1 MSDAIDPTPL
11 AVRRRRLGRWPSS
24 RLRVV
29 TVVAACSLAVACGS
43 DDGVSPLSEATVGGP
58 VVPDAP
64 DDPVVTD
71 TPADPPA
78 VDPSEEP
85 DGIGD
90 DGSEDPG
97 AGGAAAGGSG
107 TPADVVPPGLDTSV
121 AGLGGGFG
129 GPEPTG
135 PNPAFGL
142 CTDPFVDATGLDV
155 TRVDCTAV
163 LSVEGITTLAVATS
177 TTGGSELW
185 WFAGSH
191 GSMRACARVAATL
204 QGTLPM
210 TADGFAT
217 GLAVALIAPDGT
229 AWPYIAIPAEGCP
242 QIDIPG
248 PLPEFTAPM
257 PQADGIFVRVDT
269 DGSREGVCYRP
280 DPASG
285 SWERDD
291 GLATSC

>member
-1 MSDAIDPTPL
+1 MSDATDPTPPAMGGRRRHRWPVRRPRAL
-11 AVRRRRLGRWPSS
+11 AVL
-24 RLRVV
+24 
-29 TVVAACSLAVACGS
+29 AACSLAVACGS
-43 DDGVSPLSEATVGGP
+43 DDGVSPLSEETVGEP
-58 VVPDAP
+58 VMPEAADGAAAV
-64 DDPVVTD
+64 
-71 TPADPPA
+71 DPPA
-78 VDPSEEP
+78 EP
-85 DGIGD
+85 EAGEAD
-90 DGSEDPG
+90 SNDPG
-97 AGGAAAGGSG
+97 AGAGSTAGSG

-121 AGLGGGFG
+121 AGLGGAFG

-135 PNPAFGL
+135 PDPAFGL

-163 LSVEGITTLAVATS
+163 VAVEGIMTLAVTTS
-177 TTGGSELW
+177 TTGGSEIW

-191 GSMRACARVAATL
+191 GSMSACARVAATL

-217 GLAVALIAPDGT
+217 GLAVALIAPDGI
-229 AWPYIAIPAEGCP
+229 AWPYITMPAAGCP
-242 QIDIPG
+242 EIDIPG

-257 PQADGIFVRVDT
+257 PQADGVFVRVDT

-280 DPASG
+280 DAASG
-285 SWERDD
+285 SWVRDD